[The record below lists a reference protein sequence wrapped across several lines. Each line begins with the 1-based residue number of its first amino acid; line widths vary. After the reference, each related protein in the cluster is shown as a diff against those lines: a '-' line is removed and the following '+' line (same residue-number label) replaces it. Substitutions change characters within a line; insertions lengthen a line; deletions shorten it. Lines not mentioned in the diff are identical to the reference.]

1 MVLAMILSKGLGML
15 RGVLLA
21 NHYGINMEANAFST
35 ASRIPLAFFDMLFS
49 AAILGCFI
57 PVYNSFKSEN
67 NTFDAE
73 SERQADAFACIFLNF
88 IFSNRWHSSSSPI
101 RYLKLIFAIPI
112 HPFMFCVRH

>member
-1 MVLAMILSKGLGML
+1 MVFAMILSKGLGML

-57 PVYNSFKSEN
+57 PVYNSFKSEQ

-73 SERQADAFACIFLNF
+73 SEKKAGRITGR
-88 IFSNRWHSSSSPI
+88 I
-101 RYLKLIFAIPI
+101 
-112 HPFMFCVRH
+112 